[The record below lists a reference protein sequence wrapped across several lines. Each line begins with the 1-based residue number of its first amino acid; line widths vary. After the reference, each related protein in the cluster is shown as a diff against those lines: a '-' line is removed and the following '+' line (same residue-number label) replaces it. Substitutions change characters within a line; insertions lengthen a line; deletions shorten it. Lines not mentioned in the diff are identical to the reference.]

1 MKKEALHIGTSGW
14 SYKHWK
20 DDFYPP
26 KLKAADWFS
35 FYASKFDV
43 AELNTSFYHLPKEQ
57 TVINWEAKSPPH
69 FLFCAKLSR
78 YITHMKKLKDVEE
91 PLQRFFDLFEPLQK
105 KMGPVLAQLP
115 PMLKFNYDVAEN
127 FYRQL
132 QHYKQY
138 EFVLEVRHQTW
149 LEEQSLTLMA
159 KYNIGL
165 VISQSGGIFPYSE
178 MVTAKNVYLR
188 FHGPEALYASPY
200 SDEMLLHFAKKM
212 KQWKTEGHQLWAFFN
227 NDIHGHAFRDAQR
240 LKDMLEQL

>member
-1 MKKEALHIGTSGW
+1 
-14 SYKHWK
+14 
-20 DDFYPP
+20 
-26 KLKAADWFS
+26 
-35 FYASKFDV
+35 
-43 AELNTSFYHLPKEQ
+43 
-57 TVINWEAKSPPH
+57 
-69 FLFCAKLSR
+69 
-78 YITHMKKLKDVEE
+78 
-91 PLQRFFDLFEPLQK
+91 LQRFFDLFEPLQK

-188 FHGPEALYASPY
+188 FHGPEALYASAY
-200 SDEMLLHFAKKM
+200 SDEMLLYFAKKM
-212 KQWKTEGHQLWAFFN
+212 KQWKAEGHQLWAFFN